1 MKKLLPLLLAVTAA
15 LAAPKKTALDR
26 YVAKPDPAYE
36 YKLIKTQKVK
46 GATVYMIDMTSQRYL
61 TRKEV
66 DRPEWRHWVIIVKPD
81 KVEHET
87 GLLYIGGGNNDGK
100 APRPRGELMQ
110 IATATGSVVAEI
122 QMVPNQPLVFAGETR
137 QRYEDAIIAYSW
149 DKFLRGGDEKW
160 PLRLPMTKAAVRAL
174 DTVTDFMAS
183 AKGGNIKVDRFV
195 VTGASKRGWTTWS
208 TAIVDK
214 RVVAIIPI
222 VIDMLNIEPSFKHH
236 KAVYGFYAPAVGDY
250 TQMGVMKWIGS
261 PENAKLKTIEDP
273 YEYRDRLTLPKFCI
287 NSAGDQ
293 FFLPD
298 SWQFYWKDL
307 KGPKHLRYV
316 PNTGHG
322 LRDSDAIDS
331 LVAFYHAILNK
342 VDLPRYQWSVAKD
355 GTIKVKAQDKPH
367 AVLLWQV
374 TNPDARDFRI
384 DQIKSTWTATELKAD
399 KKGRYT
405 ARPKNPAKG
414 WTAYMIELTFPGKV
428 RPLKFTSGVVV
439 RPDVLPF
446 AIRNNAP

>member
-1 MKKLLPLLLAVTAA
+1 MKKIIFFFLTAA
-15 LAAPKKTALDR
+15 ALMAAPKKTALDH
-26 YVAKPDPAYE
+26 YVAKADPAYK
-36 YKLIKTQKVK
+36 YKLVKTQKVK
-46 GATVYMIDMTSQRYL
+46 GGTVHMIDMTSQRYL
-61 TRKEV
+61 TGKEV
-66 DRPEWRHWVIIVKPD
+66 DRPEWRHWVIIVKPE
-81 KVEHET
+81 KVKHQT
-87 GLLYIGGGNNDGK
+87 GLLYIGGGNNDGNP
-100 APRPRGELMQ
+100 PRPRGELMQ
-110 IATATGSVVAEI
+110 IAAATGSVVAEI
-122 QMVPNQPLVFAGETR
+122 QMVPNQPLVFADETR
-137 QRYEDAIIAYSW
+137 KRYEDAIIAYSW

-174 DTVTDFMAS
+174 DTVTAFMAS
-183 AKGGNIKVDRFV
+183 AKGGGIKVDRFV

-236 KAVYGFYAPAVGDY
+236 KAAYGFYAPAVGDY
-250 TQMGVMKWIGS
+250 TAKGVMNWIDT
-261 PENAKLKTIEDP
+261 PQNAKLKVIEDP

-298 SWQFYWKDL
+298 SWQFYWDEL
-307 KGPKHLRYV
+307 KGPKHIRYV

-331 LVAFYHAILNK
+331 LAAFYHAILNK
-342 VDLPRYQWSVAKD
+342 TTLPRYQWKVAKD
-355 GTIKVKAQDKPH
+355 GTITAKAQDKPI
-367 AVLLWQV
+367 AVRLWQV

-384 DQIKSTWTATELKAD
+384 DQIKNIWTATELKPN
-399 KKGRYT
+399 KNGQYT
-405 ARPKNPAKG
+405 ARPMDPVKG

-428 RPLKFTSGVVV
+428 RPFKFSSGIVV
-439 RPDVLPF
+439 RPDALPF
-446 AIRNNAP
+446 ADKK

>member
-1 MKKLLPLLLAVTAA
+1 MKKIIPLFITVATLVG
-15 LAAPKKTALDR
+15 APKKTALDH
-26 YVAKPDPAYE
+26 YVAKADPAYQ
-36 YKLIKTQKVK
+36 YKLVKTQKVK
-46 GATVYMIDMTSQRYL
+46 GGTVHMIDMTSQRYL
-61 TRKEV
+61 TGKEV
-66 DRPEWRHWVIIVKPD
+66 DRPEWRHWVIIVEPD
-81 KVEHET
+81 KVKHQT

-100 APRPRGELMQ
+100 PPRPRGELMQ
-110 IATATGSVVAEI
+110 IAAATSSVVAEI
-122 QMVPNQPLVFAGETR
+122 QMVPNQPLVFADETR

-183 AKGGNIKVDRFV
+183 TKGGGIKVDRFV

-222 VIDMLNIEPSFKHH
+222 VIDMLNLEASFKHH
-236 KAVYGFYAPAVGDY
+236 KAAYGFYAPAVGDY
-250 TQMGVMKWIGS
+250 TAKGVMNWIGT
-261 PENAKLKTIEDP
+261 PQNAKLKVIEDP

-298 SWQFYWKDL
+298 SWQFYWDEL
-307 KGPKHLRYV
+307 KGPKHIRYV

-331 LVAFYHAILNK
+331 LAAFYHAILNK
-342 VDLPRYQWSVAKD
+342 VDVPRYQWKVAKD
-355 GTIKVKAQDKPH
+355 GTITAKAQDKPQ
-367 AVLLWQV
+367 AVRLWQV

-384 DQIKSTWTATELKAD
+384 DQIKPKWTATDLKPN
-399 KKGRYT
+399 KKGQYT
-405 ARPKNPAKG
+405 ARPKNPDKG

-428 RPLKFTSGVVV
+428 RSFKFSSGIVV

-446 AIRNNAP
+446 AEK